1 MAATLTTRQVDDVT
15 IVDAAGR
22 IVMGDSATAL
32 QEVLRRLIAENQ
44 KKILVNLAGVTF
56 MDSAGI
62 GELVGCYATASRKGT
77 KIKICELTR
86 RVADLM
92 QVTRIYSVL
101 DIYQWEDEA
110 LQSFRQSR

>member
-22 IVMGDSATAL
+22 IVMGDSAIAL
-32 QEVLRRLIAENQ
+32 QEVLRRLTAENQ

-110 LQSFRQSR
+110 LRSFRQAR